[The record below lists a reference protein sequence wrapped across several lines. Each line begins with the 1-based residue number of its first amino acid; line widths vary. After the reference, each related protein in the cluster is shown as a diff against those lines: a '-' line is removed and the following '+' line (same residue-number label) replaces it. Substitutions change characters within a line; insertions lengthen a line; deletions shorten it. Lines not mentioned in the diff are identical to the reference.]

1 MTQKLNS
8 LDFLKKRTEE
18 AKERIANSVK
28 QLLPNNKS
36 EQPSALPS
44 VIPANWNDFRRCLP
58 NEVVRSALFNA
69 RNRNVPRAY
78 MKDVEIAVIGDGS
91 ITYRGEE
98 LRQDDATVW
107 MQMIHL
113 AKSLP
118 LGATVEFTAY
128 SFCKAV
134 KWPICNGSY
143 ERLRASLRRMQA
155 TSLAIYSNRLKEGVS
170 MSMIPF
176 FEWKD
181 TGKILKRYQVHLAPQ
196 LVSLFQDM
204 QYTQV
209 EWEQRL
215 NLPDGIATWLHTYF
229 ASHKIP
235 FPISIEKIKYGAG
248 IRDIPQT
255 ELRRLIKTALKK
267 LVDVGFLKSWE
278 FVGDVVHV
286 VRA

>member
-1 MTQKLNS
+1 MTQKLS
-8 LDFLKKRTEE
+8 GLEFLKKRTKE
-18 AKERIANSVK
+18 AKERIANAVNP
-28 QLLPNNKS
+28 LLQSNKS
-36 EQPSALPS
+36 EKLLAPLP
-44 VIPANWNDFRRCLP
+44 VIPANWNDLRRCLP
-58 NEVVRSALFNA
+58 NEIVRSALFNA
-69 RNRNVPRAY
+69 RNRNIPRAY
-78 MKDVEIAVIGDGS
+78 LKDVEIAVIGDGS

-113 AKSLP
+113 AKSFP
-118 LGATVEFTAY
+118 LGATIEFTAY

-155 TSLAIYSNRLKEGVS
+155 TSLAIYSNRLKEGLS

-181 TGKILKRYQVHLAPQ
+181 TGKILKRYQVQLAPQ

-209 EWEQRL
+209 EWEQRI
-215 NLPDGIATWLHTYF
+215 NLSDGIATWLHAYF
-229 ASHKIP
+229 ASHKQP
-235 FPISIEKIKYGAG
+235 FPISL
-248 IRDIPQT
+248 D
-255 ELRRLIKTALKK
+255 LIKKGSGITTEKTKHLRQAVESALKK
-267 LVDVGFLKSWE
+267 LVGVGFLKSWE

>member
-1 MTQKLNS
+1 MTQKLNG
-8 LDFLKKRTEE
+8 LDFLRKKTEE
-18 AKERIANSVK
+18 AKERIANAVK
-28 QLLPNNKS
+28 PLLESNKS
-36 EQPSALPS
+36 DKAPEILQ
-44 VIPANWNDFRRCLP
+44 ANWNDFRRCLP
-58 NEVVRSALFNA
+58 NQVVRSALFNA

-78 MKDVEIAVIGDGS
+78 MKDVEISVIGDGS

-155 TSLAIYSNRLKEGVS
+155 TSLAIYSSRLKEGVS
-170 MSMIPF
+170 LSMIPF

-181 TGKILKRYQVHLAPQ
+181 TGKILKRYQVQLAPQ
-196 LVSLFQDM
+196 LVSLFKDM

-209 EWEQRL
+209 EFEQRL

-229 ASHKIP
+229 ASHKKP
-235 FPISIEKIKYGAG
+235 FPISLDSIKKGSGMTTEKTKH
-248 IRDIPQT
+248 
-255 ELRRLIKTALKK
+255 LRQAVEGALKN
-267 LVDVGFLKSWE
+267 LADVGFLKSWE
-278 FVGDVVHV
+278 VLDDVVHV

>member
-18 AKERIANSVK
+18 AKERISNSVK
-28 QLLPNNKS
+28 KLLPNNKS

-44 VIPANWNDFRRCLP
+44 LIPANWNDFRRCLP

-69 RNRNVPRAY
+69 RNRNIPRAY
-78 MKDVEIAVIGDGS
+78 LKDAEIAVIGDGS

-113 AKSLP
+113 SKSLP
-118 LGATVEFTAY
+118 LGTTIEFTAY

-134 KWPICNGSY
+134 KWPICKGSY

-181 TGKILKRYQVHLAPQ
+181 TGKILKRYQVQLAPQ
-196 LVSLFQDM
+196 LASLFQDM
-204 QYTQV
+204 KYTQV

-229 ASHKIP
+229 ASHKKP
-235 FPISIEKIKYGAG
+235 FPISLDSIKKGSGMTTEKTKH
-248 IRDIPQT
+248 
-255 ELRRLIKTALKK
+255 LRPAVEGALKN

-278 FVGDVVHV
+278 VLDDVVHV